1 VCNHRIVLLFLLCLA
16 LWIPDTSIYGQTDVN
31 RTSAPVVL
39 YDLPQDLSLC
49 GERVP
54 LEKQDVW
61 ESLDQA
67 LISSVYY
74 QSQVILWIKRAHRY
88 FPYIEKR
95 LKEKNMPDDLKY
107 VVIVESALKTYIT
120 SSAKA
125 VGPWQFMN
133 GTGRKYGLR
142 IDKWIDERR
151 HFERATE
158 ASLAYFSDLYKI
170 FGNWNLAI
178 AAYNCGENGLARRK
192 GEQESTHFYDTD
204 LPLETEAYIFRI
216 LAAKMILSNPA
227 AYGYIIPE
235 ARRYPPLQYDQV
247 DIDLAKE
254 TAILII
260 ARACD
265 TSFKMIKEMN
275 PEILRDSLPAGHF
288 SIRIPKGKAEKFK
301 AALTCLR

>member
-1 VCNHRIVLLFLLCLA
+1 
-16 LWIPDTSIYGQTDVN
+16 
-31 RTSAPVVL
+31 
-39 YDLPQDLSLC
+39 
-49 GERVP
+49 
-54 LEKQDVW
+54 
-61 ESLDQA
+61 
-67 LISSVYY
+67 
-74 QSQVILWIKRAHRY
+74 
-88 FPYIEKR
+88 
-95 LKEKNMPDDLKY
+95 
-107 VVIVESALKTYIT
+107 
-120 SSAKA
+120 
-125 VGPWQFMN
+125 
-133 GTGRKYGLR
+133 
-142 IDKWIDERR
+142 
-151 HFERATE
+151 
-158 ASLAYFSDLYKI
+158 
-170 FGNWNLAI
+170 
-178 AAYNCGENGLARRK
+178 
-192 GEQESTHFYDTD
+192 
-204 LPLETEAYIFRI
+204 LETEAYIFRI

>member
-1 VCNHRIVLLFLLCLA
+1 MCNHRIVLLFLLCLA
-16 LWIPDTSIYGQTDVN
+16 LWIPETSIYGQTDVN
-31 RTSAPVVL
+31 RTPAPVVL

-67 LISSVYY
+67 LISSVYS

-107 VVIVESALKTYIT
+107 VVVVESALKTYIT

-158 ASLAYFSDLYKI
+158 ASLAYFSDLYRM

-216 LAAKMILSNPA
+216 LAAKMILSDPA

-235 ARRYPPLQYDQV
+235 ARRYPP
-247 DIDLAKE
+247 
-254 TAILII
+254 
-260 ARACD
+260 
-265 TSFKMIKEMN
+265 SSMI
-275 PEILRDSLPAGHF
+275 R
-288 SIRIPKGKAEKFK
+288 SISI
-301 AALTCLR
+301 